1 MKLTLESRGKHLI
14 RGYSEGEVRIN
25 DRTINHN
32 CVISENQLVEW
43 QVSQQ
48 FTNEDIA
55 PILALN
61 PELVILGLKDVEN
74 LPPASTYAAFLER
87 GIGFEVM
94 DMGAACRTFNILIS
108 EDRRV
113 VAALVLKSLQ

>member
-14 RGYSEGEVRIN
+14 RGYAEGEVRVN
-25 DRTINHN
+25 DQTLHHN
-32 CVISENQLVEW
+32 CVISADQIAEW
-43 QVSQQ
+43 QVSSQ
-48 FTNEDIA
+48 FTQEEIA

-61 PELVILGLKDVEN
+61 PELVIIGLSDMQN
-74 LPPASTYAAFLER
+74 LPPATTYAAFLER

-94 DMGAACRTFNILIS
+94 DIGAPCRTFNILIS

-113 VAALVLKSLQ
+113 VTALVLKSLQ